1 MQCYPHVQ
9 IPEVFLGCAQF
20 GQLGIGS
27 NTDSNAPV
35 PVQGLNT
42 SPVKLLSCGWR
53 HTFAVTQAGDVFSWG
68 RGVNGQLGHNEPKD
82 T

>member
-1 MQCYPHVQ
+1 MASSIV
-9 IPEVFLGCAQF
+9 QF

-27 NTDSNAPV
+27 NSDTNAPV
-35 PVQGLNT
+35 PVVGFGT

-53 HTFAVTQAGDVFSWG
+53 HTFAVTEAGDVFSWG
-68 RGVNGQLGHNEPKD
+68 RGVNGQLGHDEAKD